1 MATMNPISSQPLNL
15 VIPASAPKPIQ
26 RVPIARK
33 SVPTRKPVGQGPV
46 SPTTQVPATQPVA
59 TYPSPLKIIKE
70 VKTASSQVVVQP
82 ITPTQNVVPRPQYP
96 FVNPSSQIAN
106 ELPPGWTSAY
116 DPDGRIFYMNHATK
130 TSSWTRPEIKPSV
143 LPPGWEERMTPDRKV
158 YYFNSVNQLT
168 TWERPSAS
176 IPSPTYFPEMS
187 PKSVQPIVLER
198 QLSSASS
205 DSTFEHQPISPLSPG
220 IEWET
225 PECNTRSS
233 RRRSNFSLSS
243 LSSAS
248 SKTMSKMKLPPAAS
262 SNAMVKGTVKGT
274 KSAAKL
280 GLKGAKITGRAI
292 KDNRKV
298 IGLTLKV
305 ANLVLKNTTGID
317 MGGLEGMFEGGGGV
331 EELGGCEDFEGGED
345 GEGGDEVEEEVD
357 EEADEEVVVVE
368 FGSVDYVAEEVTCFD
383 GAAFEDPSCQDLQS
397 SEVVMETTQ
406 STMIKEETYTAEV
419 VQIETTDTEC
429 MTEEAVPQET
439 VTEQVIMEEQTT
451 FQETVVVEELTVE
464 QQAAYS
470 GAFSGESLWVQE
482 DTTQEAIFQETSIE
496 QTTTIQETTIQET
509 TVVETETS
517 CITGQEETITVMT
530 TEIDCVEVATT
541 TEIETETVLVDFPP
555 VEPPVV
561 EPVAPVIIPPPPPEP
576 MEPFVFAP
584 ILAGPMMVE
593 PPAES
598 NGVIFAPTY
607 V

>member
-1 MATMNPISSQPLNL
+1 MATMSAVAAQPLNL
-15 VIPASAPKPIQ
+15 VIPTSAPKPIQ
-26 RVPIARK
+26 RIPVARK
-33 SVPTRKPVGQGPV
+33 AVPTRKPVGQGTA
-46 SPTTQVPATQPVA
+46 SPTTQVPATKPVA
-59 TYPSPLKIIKE
+59 TSPPSAAVNNE
-70 VKTASSQVVVQP
+70 TKTKSLVLIQSVA
-82 ITPTQNVVPRPQYP
+82 PTQNVVPRSEFP
-96 FVNPSSQIAN
+96 FGNPATQN
-106 ELPPGWTSAY
+106 TDELPPGWTSAF
-116 DPDGRIFYMNHATK
+116 DPDGRIFYMNHTTR
-130 TSSWTRPEIKPSV
+130 TSSWSRPEIKPSV
-143 LPPGWEERMTPDRKV
+143 LPPGWEERTTPDGKV

-176 IPSPTYFPEMS
+176 LPGPAYLPEIS
-187 PKSVQPIVLER
+187 PKSIQPVVLER

-205 DSTFEHQPISPLSPG
+205 DSTFEQQPISPLSPG

-225 PECNTRSS
+225 PEYSSRSS

-248 SKTMSKMKLPPAAS
+248 SKTMSRMKLPPSAS

-317 MGGLEGMFEGGGGV
+317 MGGLEGMLEGGGGGV
-331 EELGGCEDFEGGED
+331 EDLGGCEDFEGGED
-345 GEGGDEVEEEVD
+345 GEGDGEVEEEGD
-357 EEADEEVVVVE
+357 EEVVVE

-383 GAAFEDPSCQDLQS
+383 GAVVEDPGCQDLQS
-397 SEVVMETTQ
+397 SEVVTETTQ
-406 STMIKEETYTAEV
+406 STTVTEETYTAEA
-419 VQIETTDTEC
+419 VQIESTDTGCVAEDAA
-429 MTEEAVPQET
+429 TQET
-439 VTEQVIMEEQTT
+439 VTEQVVFDEQTT
-451 FQETVVVEELTVE
+451 FQETVVMEELTVE

-470 GAFSGESLWVQE
+470 GAFSGESMWVQE
-482 DTTQEAIFQETSIE
+482 DMVQDTIFQETSIE

-509 TVVETETS
+509 TVVETGTS
-517 CITGQEETITVMT
+517 CNGAQEETITVVT
-530 TEIDCVEVATT
+530 TEVDCVEVTTT
-541 TEIETETVLVDFPP
+541 TETMTETVVVDSPP
-555 VEPPVV
+555 VQPPIN
-561 EPVAPVIIPPPPPEP
+561 EPVAPVIMPPPPPEP